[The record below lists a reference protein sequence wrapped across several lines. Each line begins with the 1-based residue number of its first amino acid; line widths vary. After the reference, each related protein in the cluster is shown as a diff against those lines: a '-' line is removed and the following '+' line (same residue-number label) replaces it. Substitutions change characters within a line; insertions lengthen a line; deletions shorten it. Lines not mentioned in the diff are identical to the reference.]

1 MTTNISLEVAEDH
14 LDHPPESA
22 IETWINGVLSHENR
36 SGEVSV
42 CVVGEDD
49 MAELNQQYRNK
60 SGPTNVL
67 SFPAELP
74 EGVPLALLG
83 DIVLCSPLVEKE
95 AREQRKEIE
104 AHWAHLVIHGTL
116 HLLGYDH
123 ENDIDAEQMERRE
136 IDILAEFGIANP
148 YS

>member
-1 MTTNISLEVAEDH
+1 MSSQISLEVKSDH
-14 LDHPPESA
+14 LQHPS
-22 IETWINGVLSHENR
+22 ETDINHWVTAVLTGENR
-36 SGEVSV
+36 SGEISI
-42 CVVGEDD
+42 CVVDETD

-60 SGPTNVL
+60 PGPTNVL

-74 EGVPLALLG
+74 TNVPLALLG

-95 AREQRKEIE
+95 AQEQGKQLA

-123 ENDIDAEQMERRE
+123 ENDEDAEQMERRE
-136 IDILAEFGIANP
+136 IEILADFDIANP
-148 YS
+148 YG